1 MTGTWGARF
10 CENSAEMP
18 QWKGAEVAVKEKSC
32 YFYFPMS
39 IGRETEMGKCIYTT
53 QLLILLKNPCEQ
65 LWVHGGLLVHPKA
78 SSL

>member
-1 MTGTWGARF
+1 MGNVL

-18 QWKGAEVAVKEKSC
+18 QRRGAEVAVKEKSC

-39 IGRETEMGKCIYTT
+39 VGRETEMGKRIYTT
-53 QLLILLKNPCEQ
+53 QLLILLIYPSEQ
-65 LWVHGGLLVHPKA
+65 LRVHGGLLVHPKA

>member
-1 MTGTWGARF
+1 MGNVL

-18 QWKGAEVAVKEKSC
+18 KRRGAEVAVKEKSC

-53 QLLILLKNPCEQ
+53 QLLILLIYPSEQ
-65 LWVHGGLLVHPKA
+65 LRVHGGLLVRPKA